1 MADTPLGR
9 GLIEIGANLAP
20 LEKGLAEAQAKTRA
34 ALGSISGGVAG
45 GASGTTGAAGATG
58 VAGSSTA
65 SATNAKQFAESM
77 QKAAPV
83 TSTVA
88 TETKKVETA
97 TAGAAKQAKFFDV
110 SISSLKAGG
119 ALGGLSAAIGK
130 AYQGFKQFGDS
141 ARQLGAELRA
151 IESQFRSDINA
162 SLDPLSQRTQ
172 EIERSRKAALDQLEA
187 QKAERG
193 IIADLVGWY
202 TDEAELAVKT
212 QKINQEADL
221 AQKRNQE
228 KAAADAKKA
237 AEQRLKDEQ
246 KAAEEAEKF
255 TRQMYVQTLDERG
268 RLNAE
273 YEDDVKEIEKKRDS
287 ALTLGERMRYT
298 QALAL
303 REDLFN
309 KELQDLDEKERKQK
323 ESDQE
328 IERGK
333 RKAQADFLRA
343 QAEQFA
349 SVRQQINSLF
359 NTGSMETSINRVGDL
374 IQVLID
380 KTERR

>member
-34 ALGSISGGVAG
+34 ALGGAAVGGGATTAG
-45 GASGTTGAAGATG
+45 GAASGATSFDASKSAKEYASEMTRAQGVVSNVANESKKVASNTKEAATQSKFINIG
-58 VAGSSTA
+58 VA
-65 SATNAKQFAESM
+65 
-77 QKAAPV
+77 
-83 TSTVA
+83 
-88 TETKKVETA
+88 A
-97 TAGAAKQAKFFDV
+97 TAGAVAT
-110 SISSLKAGG
+110 LGR
-119 ALGGLSAAIGK
+119 ALDQLWK
-130 AYQGFKQFGDS
+130 GFKGFGDS
-141 ARQLGAELRA
+141 ARALGSELRA
-151 IESQFRSDINA
+151 IESQFRSDITA

-172 EIERSRKAALDQLEA
+172 EIEKARLAALEQLEV
-187 QKAERG
+187 QRQERG
-193 IIADLVGWY
+193 IIGDIVGY
-202 TDEAELAVKT
+202 FSDEAELAVKT
-212 QKINQEADL
+212 QKINEEAAK
-221 AQKRNQE
+221 AQKRNQD

-237 AEQRLKDEQ
+237 AEQRVKDEQ
-246 KAAEEAEKF
+246 KGAEEAEKF
-255 TRQMYVQTLDERG
+255 TRQLYVQTLDERG
-268 RLNAE
+268 KLNAE

-359 NTGSMETSINRVGDL
+359 NTGSMETSINRVADL
-374 IQVLID
+374 VQVLID

>member
-34 ALGSISGGVAG
+34 ALGGAAVGGGATATGGAAG
-45 GASGTTGAAGATG
+45 GATSFDAAKSAKEYASEMTRSQGVVSNVANESKKVANNTKEAATQSKFINIG
-58 VAGSSTA
+58 VA
-65 SATNAKQFAESM
+65 
-77 QKAAPV
+77 
-83 TSTVA
+83 
-88 TETKKVETA
+88 A
-97 TAGAAKQAKFFDV
+97 TAGAVATLGRAFDQLWKG
-110 SISSLKAGG
+110 IKG
-119 ALGGLSAAIGK
+119 
-130 AYQGFKQFGDS
+130 FGDS
-141 ARQLGAELRA
+141 ARALGAELRA

-303 REDLFN
+303 REDLFD
-309 KELQDLDEKERKQK
+309 KELRDLDEKQRKQK